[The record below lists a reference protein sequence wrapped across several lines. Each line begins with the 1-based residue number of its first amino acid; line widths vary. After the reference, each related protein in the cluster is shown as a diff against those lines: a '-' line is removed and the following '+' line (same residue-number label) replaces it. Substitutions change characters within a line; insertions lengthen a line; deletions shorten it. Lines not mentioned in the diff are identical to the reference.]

1 MSTVDLRLSRLRDL
15 LSRWLAPGEVAE
27 AWNERNLYREIAWF
41 GVLSGVNATFVSVF
55 ALRLGASNLLVGLLS
70 SLPALVNVL
79 FQIPAARLVERES
92 DRRRVILLSGLLMR
106 LPVFLMALVP
116 LLPQHLRAGAVVCIA
131 TLGNVPAA
139 VGTVSFTAMLAD
151 VVPPRDRS
159 RVVSVRNAML
169 ATATTVTVLTAGK
182 VLDILPF
189 PFSYQII
196 FTLAFA
202 ASVVSLYY
210 LGRVV
215 IKGGGEPPER
225 VPGHGERL
233 DLRRAVPLI
242 LGQRDY
248 VRFTLGSFVYH
259 WGLHFPIALYSIY
272 RVRELQLSEGWIGAL
287 AMLESGVTIIAYYS
301 MGKLAQR
308 YGSRT
313 VLLIGL
319 VLVCLYPIGMAL
331 SSTPWPLL
339 FVALI
344 AGIAGPAF
352 NLGLFNKLLEVAP
365 ARRRATYIA
374 LFNTLMNTAA
384 FVSPLLGTSAA
395 TWLGIRQALWIGGA
409 GRLLGLL
416 AFARLL

>member
-1 MSTVDLRLSRLRDL
+1 
-15 LSRWLAPGEVAE
+15 
-27 AWNERNLYREIAWF
+27 
-41 GVLSGVNATFVSVF
+41 
-55 ALRLGASNLLVGLLS
+55 
-70 SLPALVNVL
+70 
-79 FQIPAARLVERES
+79 LVERES

-131 TLGNVPAA
+131 TLGTIPAA

-151 VVPPRDRS
+151 VVPPRDRV
-159 RVVSVRNAML
+159 RVVSMRNAML

-189 PFSYQII
+189 PIGYQFI
-196 FTLAFA
+196 FTMAFA

-215 IKGGGEPPER
+215 IKGGDEPQEEAR
-225 VPGHGERL
+225 GHGERL
-233 DLRRAVPLI
+233 DLRRVVPLI

-259 WGLHFPIALYSIY
+259 WGIHFPIALYSIY

-319 VLVCLYPIGMAL
+319 ALVCLHPFGMAL

-339 FVALI
+339 FFALL

-352 NLGLFNKLLEVAP
+352 NLGLFNNLLEVAP
-365 ARRRATYIA
+365 VRRRATYIA

-395 TWLGIRQALWIGGA
+395 TLLGIRRALLIGGA
-409 GRLLGLL
+409 GRVLGLL
-416 AFARLL
+416 AFACLL